1 MHNSAAVLGN
11 LGSFVVHR
19 FEKEGGPVDA
29 DGGVTCVWRGWSG
42 PTCQWPPTYPTWH
55 TDSYLSQVFPR
66 QYNKNLPIRLTNQE
80 DHKRL
85 PANCPFLRGVLA
97 TPTFCPGRD
106 SGLGIIGR
114 PPSNL
119 TQKSTRP
126 LSNKKRTHRFLPD
139 IFLYKDNKGCQYA
152 LSGSQ
157 PGPSEPR
164 RQKVRRNYIFPGG
177 NLTQACNYKRCRTQ

>member
-1 MHNSAAVLGN
+1 MDSDLPVVAHLPN
-11 LGSFVVHR
+11 LTHRLISVTSFSKTIQQELAHPTYQSRRPQASPSQLSFSPGSFSHPDLLPWQ
-19 FEKEGGPVDA
+19 G
-29 DGGVTCVWRGWSG
+29 
-42 PTCQWPPTYPTWH
+42 QWAWH
-55 TDSYLSQVFPR
+55 YWQ
-66 QYNKNLPIRLTNQE
+66 
-80 DHKRL
+80 H
-85 PANCPFLRGVLA
+85 
-97 TPTFCPGRD
+97 
-106 SGLGIIGR
+106 

-164 RQKVRRNYIFPGG
+164 RQKVRRIYIFPGG